1 MGHGLNTSSNP
12 AIDELN
18 LAISHLKLDAD
29 RIWSLIKVDRN
40 WFDACTRLFPI
51 ARRLLLP
58 RDLSLYD
65 FDSMNYQDHFPHL
78 SDYAKV
84 RGTSP
89 TSIIQDLS
97 AAGIWHSANS
107 EIFKLLNLETLFMRA
122 DNFRGLATTVLN
134 NGHHI
139 EKLNMHLD
147 ICVQIPEAHIHGKS
161 RASDQVWSFHTYGL
175 KSEDELAAVRACIDS
190 NTRLHV
196 DIISKIQVLE
206 AQLTAAVKLEE
217 ESKFT
222 ALREAGAGDPGEQ
235 VAFHNWYLSLPHKTQ
250 ENFDALLSGSPS
262 LVAATFALWKKED
275 EIRYC
280 WECLEL
286 PQESNEAG
294 IVHLADAHL
303 SLDANY
309 LSEAISERFRG
320 SWNFFGLNEHLQLE
334 LLKGW
339 AQEEVWFTNIRN
351 LLLQIVTIDPTT
363 RQTAEDSERLENEIL
378 PRLGISGDDFTAF
391 LTSHKKLFERLGVR
405 RTAFIQW
412 FCRLPESLEQNL
424 IGEAIKVMRGK
435 QNEL

>member
-1 MGHGLNTSSNP
+1 MNTSSNP

-18 LAISHLKLDAD
+18 LEISHLELDAD

-40 WFDACTRLFPI
+40 WFDTCTRLFPI

-65 FDSMNYQDHFPHL
+65 FDSMNYQNQFPLL
-78 SDYAKV
+78 SDYARV

-89 TSIIQDLS
+89 LSIIEDLS
-97 AAGIWHSANS
+97 AAGIWHAANS

-161 RASDQVWSFHTYGL
+161 RASDQVWSFHTDGL
-175 KSEDELAAVRACIDS
+175 KSENELAAVRACIDS
-190 NTRLHV
+190 KTRLHAE
-196 DIISKIQVLE
+196 IISKIQVLE
-206 AQLTAAVKLEE
+206 ERLTATLNLEE
-217 ESKFT
+217 ESKST
-222 ALREAGAGDPGEQ
+222 ALIEAGASDPGDQ
-235 VAFHNWYLSLPHKTQ
+235 AAFHDWYLSLPHKTQ
-250 ENFDALLSGSPS
+250 ENFDALLNGLPS
-262 LVAATFALWKKED
+262 LVTATFALWKKEN

-303 SLDANY
+303 SLDAND
-309 LSEAISERFRG
+309 LSEAISDRFRQ
-320 SWNFFGLNEHLQLE
+320 SWKFFGLKDDQQLALVE
-334 LLKGW
+334 NW
-339 AQEEVWFTNIRN
+339 AREEVWFTNIRN

-363 RQTAEDSERLENEIL
+363 HQTADDTERLENEIL
-378 PRLGISGDDFTAF
+378 PRLGISSDDFTEF
-391 LTSHKKLFERLGVR
+391 LSSHKKLFEIIGVR

-412 FCRLPESLEQNL
+412 FCRLPESYEQEL
-424 IGEAIKVMRGK
+424 IGEAIKRMKGE
-435 QNEL
+435 QSDL